1 LFFAADEE
9 ESKPARLLCQLTR
22 QRGEI
27 YHAGMQKLAPP
38 TISPKNVLAVIM
50 GGGAGRRLF
59 PLTKERAKPA
69 VPIGGKYR
77 LVDVPISNCINSDI
91 RQIFVLTQ
99 FNSVSLHRHIH
110 SSYTFDRFSRG
121 FVEILAA
128 QQTTS
133 STSWYQGTADAVRQN
148 LRHFAMDDYEYIL
161 ILSGDQLYRMDFRD
175 VVRQHVETR
184 ADITIAAI
192 PVKRSE
198 AGALGILQVDDAK
211 LITRFVEKPKSAKM
225 LDELK
230 LEDPLLSSLR
240 ITSSEDHLLASMGI
254 YVFSREVLVNA
265 LNNSNADFGKHI
277 IPDSIAHRRV
287 FAYIFQGYWED
298 VGTIRSF
305 FDANLAMCSLQPAFS
320 FFDRAAPV
328 YTRARFLP
336 PSKILDSHIS
346 ESIIADGCFIMKS
359 RIQNSIVGLR
369 SYIGADCVIKDT
381 IIMGCDYY
389 ATTPEPSDDQ
399 PMRMPHLAIGR
410 GCKIERAIIDKN
422 VQIGDGVIITNKDGC
437 PNTDAPLY
445 YIRDGIVIIP
455 KNSVIPAGTKI

>member
-1 LFFAADEE
+1 MSEL
-9 ESKPARLLCQLTR
+9 PAPVFST
-22 QRGEI
+22 
-27 YHAGMQKLAPP
+27 
-38 TISPKNVLAVIM
+38 KNVLAVIM
-50 GGGAGRRLF
+50 GGGAGTRLF

-133 STSWYQGTADAVRQN
+133 SMSWYQGTADAVRQN
-148 LRHFAMDDYEYIL
+148 LRHFASSDYEYIL
-161 ILSGDQLYRMDFRD
+161 ILSGDQLYRMDFRE
-175 VVRQHVETR
+175 VVRQHIQTR

-198 AGALGILQVDDAK
+198 ASALGILQVDDAK
-211 LITRFVEKPKSAKM
+211 LITRFVEKPKDPKM

-240 ITSSEDHLLASMGI
+240 ITSSEDYMLASMGI
-254 YVFSREVLVNA
+254 YVFSRDVLIKGLDNEK
-265 LNNSNADFGKHI
+265 ADFGKHI
-277 IPDSIAHRRV
+277 IPDAIARHRV
-287 FAYIFQGYWED
+287 FAYVFQGYWED

-305 FDANLAMCSLQPAFS
+305 FDANLAMCSPKPSFS

-336 PSKILDSHIS
+336 PSKIFDSTIS
-346 ESIIADGCFIMKS
+346 QSLIADGCFIMKS
-359 RIQNSIVGLR
+359 RIQNCIVGLR
-369 SYIGADCVIKDT
+369 SYIGEGCDLKNT

-389 ATTPEPSDDQ
+389 APTPEPTDDQ
-399 PMRMPHLAIGR
+399 SVTMPHMAIGR
-410 GCKIERAIIDKN
+410 GSKIERAIIDKN
-422 VQIGDGVIITNKDGC
+422 VQIGEGVVITNKDGS
-437 PNTDAPLY
+437 PNVDGPNY

-455 KNSVIPAGTKI
+455 KNAVIPAGTKI